1 MPADPVRDAAIQVL
15 LRVFEQD
22 AYINRALDRALR
34 RKTNLSRRGTRFM
47 TQLVYGTARHKG
59 LCDFVLDSRTHQPL
73 EKLPAPIRCIL
84 RMGVFQA
91 LFCDQV
97 TFPAMVHTSV
107 DLAKKRGHAGTARL
121 VNAVLN
127 RAPKALDEIAF
138 PDPESQ
144 PVEYLSTRYSL
155 PAWLVEKWRAN
166 FGAET
171 ADSICEA
178 SDTEAPRT
186 LRVNTTLTTREGLLG
201 TLKKSG
207 VTAVAASAAPE
218 AIHVLDGPL
227 PTGAKAFQRGL
238 YYMQDEA
245 SMLAGHLLAPEPG
258 DRILDMCS
266 APGGKT
272 THLAQLAK
280 GRARIVAMDEHA
292 WKLGLVLENSER
304 LQLKGISP
312 LTADGGSPPFD
323 GKFDRILLDAPC
335 SGFGTLRRHPE
346 LKWRATPG
354 LTQEM
359 AAIQQRLLRSAVRLC
374 KNGGLIVYSVC
385 TFTPE
390 ETFGIAEEMVNERGV
405 ACEDGPEWLY
415 QWKIGTG
422 QYRILPRKGQSD
434 GYFLTALRKQS

>member
-1 MPADPVRDAAIQVL
+1 
-15 LRVFEQD
+15 
-22 AYINRALDRALR
+22 
-34 RKTNLSRRGTRFM
+34 
-47 TQLVYGTARHKG
+47 
-59 LCDFVLDSRTHQPL
+59 
-73 EKLPAPIRCIL
+73 
-84 RMGVFQA
+84 
-91 LFCDQV
+91 
-97 TFPAMVHTSV
+97 
-107 DLAKKRGHAGTARL
+107 
-121 VNAVLN
+121 LN

-405 ACEDGPEWLY
+405 ACEDGPEWLN